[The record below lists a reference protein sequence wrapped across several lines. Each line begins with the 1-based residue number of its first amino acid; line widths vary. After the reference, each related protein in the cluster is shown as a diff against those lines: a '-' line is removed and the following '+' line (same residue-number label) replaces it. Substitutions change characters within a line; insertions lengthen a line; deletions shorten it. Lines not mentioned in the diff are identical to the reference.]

1 MKVLCKKK
9 KKKGHTWGEITL
21 QGWIQSHR
29 WDQITTGTGHPAL
42 VPTPV
47 YSTLL
52 GASRLHLFQGL
63 RHLLLGLSQ
72 NFNWTF
78 LYEKI

>member
-9 KKKGHTWGEITL
+9 KKVIPREELPFRGGFEPQVGPDNHRHGH
-21 QGWIQSHR
+21 S
-29 WDQITTGTGHPAL
+29 AL
-42 VPTPV
+42 IPTPV

-63 RHLLLGLSQ
+63 RHLLLGFVSD
-72 NFNWTF
+72 F
-78 LYEKI
+78 